1 MFVSSRLL
9 LRCEISF
16 EFFLVGSG
24 SLCFVGS
31 GTSLRHE
38 GKAGCDSATLFLFIS
53 SKVLNILKSTK
64 RQIGPDIWA
73 DMCPEIII
81 SSSLWIQWVELVE
94 YMDTYMFCLNPT
106 VVKIVKSGDF
116 GQYTLFSDF

>member
-1 MFVSSRLL
+1 M
-9 LRCEISF
+9 
-16 EFFLVGSG
+16 
-24 SLCFVGS
+24 
-31 GTSLRHE
+31 
-38 GKAGCDSATLFLFIS
+38 FLFIS
-53 SKVLNILKSTK
+53 SKVLNVLKSMK
-64 RQIGPDIWA
+64 IGPDIRA
-73 DMCPEIII
+73 DMCHKIII

>member
-1 MFVSSRLL
+1 MLDLDRCVSLDPE
-9 LRCEISF
+9 LR
-16 EFFLVGSG
+16 
-24 SLCFVGS
+24 
-31 GTSLRHE
+31 LRHE
-38 GKAGCDSATLFLFIS
+38 GKAGYDCATMFLFIS

-64 RQIGPDIWA
+64 RKIGPDIRA
-73 DMCPEIII
+73 DMCHEIII